1 MKMFTSTKSLRGP
14 AVLFAFCALLLNGA
28 SLFADDARPD
38 DNVFVSSPLLPV
50 SLRRVVLL
58 PLAHE
63 GSQAELSSGCEM
75 LYPVL
80 QAELIKTKKF
90 EVVTASPKT
99 TQALTGQAA
108 WTGAE
113 VLPPDFFGSL
123 QRVYGCDAVL
133 FCQLT
138 AFHSYPPLMIG
149 WRMKLVD
156 VSTQKIIW
164 SADVVYD
171 ASDLAVTKSAQEFQK
186 QQEGADKPKTF
197 FRRVWTWLD
206 RRSEPATDE
215 PWTVLNSPRYFGQFS
230 SAKLLQ
236 TLPER

>member
-1 MKMFTSTKSLRGP
+1 MKKSILTKKLRG
-14 AVLFAFCALLLNGA
+14 AVAFFAFCAVLLNNGRLLGA
-28 SLFADDARPD
+28 DARPE
-38 DNVFVSSPLLPV
+38 DNVFVSAAILPS
-50 SLRRVVLL
+50 SLKRVVIL

-63 GSQAELSSGCEM
+63 ESQAELSGGCEM

-90 EVVTASPKT
+90 EVVAASSKT
-99 TQALTGQAA
+99 IQGLTGQAS

-113 VLPPDFFGSL
+113 VLPADFFASM

-133 FCQLT
+133 FCELS
-138 AFHSYPPLMIG
+138 AFHAYPPLMIG

-156 VSTQKIIW
+156 VATQKIIW
-164 SADVVYD
+164 AADVAYD
-171 ASDLAVTKSAQEFQK
+171 ASDPAVSKSAQEFEK
-186 QQEGADKPKTF
+186 QQEGVEKPVSF
-197 FRRVWTWLD
+197 FKRLLTWFD
-206 RRSEPATDE
+206 RRAEPVTDQ

>member
-1 MKMFTSTKSLRGP
+1 MKMFTLTKSLRGR
-14 AVLFAFCALLLNGA
+14 AALFAFCAVLLNGG
-28 SLFADDARPD
+28 SLFGGDTKPG
-38 DNVFVSSPLLPV
+38 DNVFVSSPLLPA

-63 GSQAELSSGCEM
+63 NSPAELSSGCEM
-75 LYPVL
+75 LGPVL
-80 QAELIKTKKF
+80 QAELIKAKKF
-90 EVVTASPKT
+90 EVVTASPKAI
-99 TQALTGQAA
+99 QNLTGQAA

-113 VLPPDFFGSL
+113 VLPADFFGSL

-138 AFHSYPPLMIG
+138 AFRAYPPLLIG

-156 VSTQKIIW
+156 VSTQKVIW
-164 SADVVYD
+164 AADEVYD
-171 ASDLAVTKSAQEFQK
+171 ASDLAVSKRAQEFQK
-186 QQEGADKPKTF
+186 QQEGADKPQTF

-230 SAKLLQ
+230 AAKLLQ